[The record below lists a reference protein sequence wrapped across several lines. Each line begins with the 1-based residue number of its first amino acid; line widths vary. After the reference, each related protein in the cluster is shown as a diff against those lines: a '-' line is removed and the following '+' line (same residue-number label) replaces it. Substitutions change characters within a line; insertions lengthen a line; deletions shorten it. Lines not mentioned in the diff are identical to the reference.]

1 VNSTITIQQFYDP
14 ACPWCFSAE
23 GARLRVA
30 WRYGDAIRWER
41 RAVVLSET
49 TDEYARRGVPVAYL
63 GESRARIRGLFGMPI
78 DHSPAIRHM
87 ATIVACRAVVAAR
100 VHAPDHEERLLR
112 RLRVLGMSHR
122 LMIDEPAT
130 LARAAAESGIDAE
143 ALAAWM
149 RGDRV
154 ETAMRDDM
162 AAARRPSPAALAMR
176 ERLAQTPEG
185 VWRYTCPSWE
195 MSVAGTRIDAPG
207 FQPARV
213 YEVALANL
221 APEIALRPTPDDVTQ
236 VLAWAPYPLATVE
249 VAAICEISPTEAR
262 RQLNAAA
269 TEHPIAGD
277 AYWDFS

>member
-1 VNSTITIQQFYDP
+1 MNAKITVQQFCDP

-41 RAVVLSET
+41 RVVVLSQT
-49 TDEYARRGVPVAYL
+49 ADEYARRGVPVAYL

-78 DHSPAIRHM
+78 DSSPATRHM

-100 VHAPDHEERLLR
+100 IHAPAHEERLLR

-122 LMIDEPAT
+122 LMIDEPET
-130 LARAAAESGIDAE
+130 LARAAVESGLDAE
-143 ALAAWM
+143 ALMGWM
-149 RGDRV
+149 RDDRV
-154 ETAMRDDM
+154 EQAMRDDM
-162 AAARRPSPAALAMR
+162 AAARNPSPAALAMR
-176 ERLAQTPEG
+176 ERLAQTPDG

-195 MSVAGTRIDAPG
+195 MSAAGTRIDAPG

-221 APEIALRPTPDDVTQ
+221 APDVALRPTPDDVTQ

-249 VAAICEISPTEAR
+249 VAAICEIPPSEAR
-262 RQLNAAA
+262 RELMASA

-277 AYWDFS
+277 AYWDLS